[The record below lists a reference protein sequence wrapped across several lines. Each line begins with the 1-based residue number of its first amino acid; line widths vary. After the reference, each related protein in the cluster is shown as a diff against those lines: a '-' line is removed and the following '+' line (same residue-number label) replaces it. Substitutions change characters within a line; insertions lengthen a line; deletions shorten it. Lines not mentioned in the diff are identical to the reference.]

1 MTDKAQRSQ
10 ITVFTQLL
18 HIYSDVER
26 RHDVFFLP
34 DLPNATDQIHFI
46 QNITV
51 KVCLQCIIFD
61 VLS

>member
-51 KVCLQCIIFD
+51 KVCLQ
-61 VLS
+61 